1 MFLFIFRTKKYKS
14 WRCCQKVYLIRDKE
28 PYMNKE
34 KDQTEIRERGGG
46 DGVMMKWNRFHRIKK
61 PERELKLAWNVP
73 QDLWMFHFSSWL
85 IVNLTTAIHNPLLG
99 MGNWKFRF
107 GRRKKRAKGGQRK
120 NENRKKDE
128 RERGIRIKRGA
139 KEIAIV
145 D

>member
-1 MFLFIFRTKKYKS
+1 
-14 WRCCQKVYLIRDKE
+14 
-28 PYMNKE
+28 
-34 KDQTEIRERGGG
+34 
-46 DGVMMKWNRFHRIKK
+46 
-61 PERELKLAWNVP
+61 
-73 QDLWMFHFSSWL
+73 
-85 IVNLTTAIHNPLLG
+85 

-107 GRRKKRAKGGQRK
+107 GRRKESEGRAKK